1 MIFRSFSPAAKGN
14 VLMAKKSTGKVKP
27 STSSRS
33 RPQKGARAERAAAT
47 PKLKKGAKSPP
58 RHEQPAPKPKKKPKP
73 ITIISP
79 KMMKN
84 NGPLTKGGKPTKEV
98 EVHAGG
104 KKGKGNG
111 GPDAKS
117 DALGKGKRTRTVAEA
132 ASAFTADSK
141 GYVFI
146 NGRRVRIISTKGQ
159 VPPKKPRANGQP
171 TQQSE
176 AAELAA
182 VKAIKT
188 KLSKKELGYYR
199 DLLLHKRRELVGDLH
214 AMENEALR
222 SGGGNLSHMPIH
234 MADIGTDTF
243 DQDFMLGL
251 AAAERDQLREIDAAL
266 QRIEERTYGV
276 CQLTGEQIPKSR
288 LDAKPW
294 AKYTIEAA
302 RKMESQLGT

>member
-1 MIFRSFSPAAKGN
+1 
-14 VLMAKKSTGKVKP
+14 MAKRTTGKAKSP
-27 STSSRS
+27 HSSRS
-33 RPQKGARAERAAAT
+33 RPRANARAGRAAAA
-47 PKLKKGAKSPP
+47 PKPKKAAKTSAK
-58 RHEQPAPKPKKKPKP
+58 HEKGVAKPKKKPKP

-79 KMMKN
+79 RMRN
-84 NGPLTKGGKPTKEV
+84 NGPIAKSGKGAKDV
-98 EVHAGG
+98 EAKAVAAPGG
-104 KKGKGNG
+104 KKGKAAEGSTSAETSK
-111 GPDAKS
+111 P

-132 ASAFTADSK
+132 ASAYTADSK

-159 VPPKKPRANGQP
+159 LPPKRPRANGQP
-171 TQQSE
+171 QQQAE
-176 AAELAA
+176 QAELAA
-182 VKAIKT
+182 VRAIKT
-188 KLSKKELGYYR
+188 KLSKKELSYYR
-199 DLLLHKRRELVGDLH
+199 DLLLQKRRELVGDLH

-266 QRIEERTYGV
+266 QRIEDRTYGV
-276 CQLTGEQIPKSR
+276 CQLTGEPIPKAR

-302 RKMESQLGT
+302 RKMESQMGA